1 MLWLYQSN
9 KLETLAQRLTALL
22 HEPVG
27 DPLQP
32 ETLVVQHP
40 GMARW
45 LSLRIADR
53 MGICANLDFPQPAAF
68 IWRLFHKWLP
78 DAPDQDRYRPEVL
91 AWRIHEKLPGL
102 AQDPLFHGVAGYLIQ
117 GDEGQ
122 CFQLA
127 QQLAKLYDRYLLYR
141 PDWIIAW
148 QEGRSIVPEDHWQGM
163 LWRELFEDEPVH
175 WVSLQQQCLALG
187 RASGPPPGLPE
198 RISVFGVPTLSPG
211 YLEILRQL
219 SEWTDVHLF
228 LLNPCAMHWADI
240 LSESEQARLAL
251 KGGNEALYLDLGHP
265 LLASLGRQ
273 GRDFF
278 AAINEMNPGGEELF
292 DCDPEGGLLQ
302 RLQSQILNLEIP
314 ESQLPPDAS
323 ISIHQCHSPMREVE
337 VLYDLLL
344 DALDHVADLRPD
356 EILVMTPEIDRY
368 APLMEAVFGA
378 PGGGPTIP
386 FRISD
391 THLGQSSP
399 LATGFLDIL
408 ALADTRH
415 GVDTFLR
422 LLEIPGIRAR
432 FGLDETG
439 LEALLPWLKSAA
451 IRWGRDAGSRQ
462 EQGLPAD
469 EHNTWLAGI
478 RQLLLGYLM
487 SGEGTDLW
495 QGVYPL
501 DAVEGS
507 SLSSLDGL
515 LAFCDTLFRVDQRLG
530 EDREPRDWSRLLLEI
545 LEECF
550 ASDEATQQALLPI
563 REAIQQLSDESTLAR
578 CHAPVSLAVIRQ
590 RLGELFEQTQIR
602 GFLGG
607 GVNLCALAPMRS
619 LPFRV
624 VVLLG
629 LNDGVFPR
637 SSENLGF
644 DLMQQDG
651 FRFGDRSRRVDDRYL
666 FLETLMSARD
676 RLLVIYQGFD
686 QRDNSIRPPSVVVEE
701 LRDCLHDM
709 LGDSGLEQITFAH
722 PLQPFSQAY
731 FEAAGRLFSYS
742 PRMREAALN
751 LGCGQETPHALVT
764 KPLRETEVDPVIDLE
779 QLIRFFEN
787 PQRSFVRHR
796 LGMTLEPP
804 IWIPEAR
811 EIFALEPF
819 QDVNWGDA
827 WTQALLEGVSGEQL
841 IAQFEAR
848 GWLPYGDTGILQ
860 ARGILEKAETLA
872 EYVAPYLGE
881 RVSDP
886 FAVQLDGEG
895 YVLQG
900 QLDGLTRDGLV
911 RFTTDRFH
919 AYHLVGHWI
928 RHLVLNDLSPP
939 DITPQTLLLN
949 LSESLRFEPVEKPR
963 ELLSSLIECYRD
975 GLSVPTLF
983 SPRTALA
990 YVEKLHQSD
999 PDKAFR
1005 VAHVKWFGNTHASGD
1020 VDKPY
1025 MRLLYPQRPGLDQ
1038 SFVEI
1043 SQRILQPLYDHL
1055 ESHS

>member
-9 KLETLAQRLTALL
+9 KLETLAQRLTDLL
-22 HEPVG
+22 QEPVG

-45 LSLRIADR
+45 LSLQIADR
-53 MGICANLDFPQPAAF
+53 IGICANLDFPQPAAF
-68 IWRLFHKWLP
+68 IWQLFHKWLP

-91 AWRIHEKLPGL
+91 TWRIHEKLPEL
-102 AQDPLFHGVAGYLIQ
+102 AQHPLFHGVAGYLVQ
-117 GDEGQ
+117 GEEGQ
-122 CFQLA
+122 GFQLA
-127 QQLAKLYDRYLLYR
+127 QQLAQLYDRYLLYR
-141 PDWIIAW
+141 PDWIHAW
-148 QEGRSIVPEDHWQGM
+148 QEGRSVVPEDHWQGM

-187 RASGPPPGLPE
+187 QSSGPPAGLPE

-211 YLEILRQL
+211 YLEVLRQL

-251 KGGNEALYLDLGHP
+251 KAGSEALYLDLGHP

-273 GRDFF
+273 GRDYF

-292 DCDPEGGLLQ
+292 DCEPEGSLLQ
-302 RLQSQILNLEIP
+302 RLQSQIVNLEMP
-314 ESQLPPDAS
+314 ESHLPADAS

-344 DALDHVADLRPD
+344 DALDHVTDLRPD

-378 PGGGPTIP
+378 PSGGPSIP

-391 THLGQSSP
+391 TRLGQASP
-399 LATGFLDIL
+399 LAVGFLDIL
-408 ALADTRH
+408 ALADSRY

-432 FGLDETG
+432 FGLDETD
-439 LEALLPWLKSAA
+439 LETLLPWLKSAA

-478 RQLLLGYLM
+478 RQLLLGYMM

-495 QGVYPL
+495 RGVYPL
-501 DAVEGS
+501 DAAEGS
-507 SLSSLDGL
+507 NLACLEGL
-515 LAFCDTLFRVDQRLG
+515 LEFCDTLFRVDQRL
-530 EDREPRDWSRLLLEI
+530 REARDPGAWARLLLGI
-545 LEECF
+545 LQECF
-550 ASDEATQQALLPI
+550 ASDETTQQALLPI
-563 REAIQQLSDESTLAR
+563 REALQQLSDESTLAR
-578 CHAPVSLAVIRQ
+578 CHGSVSLAVIRQ
-590 RLGELFEQTQIR
+590 RLGELFEQSQIR

-637 SSENLGF
+637 GSEILGF
-644 DLMQQDG
+644 DLMQQEG

-676 RLLVIYQGFD
+676 RLLIIYQGFD

-701 LRDCLHDM
+701 LRDCLHHM
-709 LGDSGLEQITFAH
+709 LGESGVEQITFAH
-722 PLQPFSQAY
+722 PLQPFSPTY
-731 FEAAGRLFSYS
+731 FEAHGRLFSYS
-742 PRMREAALN
+742 PRMREAALS
-751 LGCGQETPHALVT
+751 LGCGQETPHSLVMG
-764 KPLRETEVDPVIDLE
+764 PLCEIEAEPVIDLE
-779 QLIRFFEN
+779 HLIRFFEN
-787 PQRSFVRHR
+787 PQRSYVRQR

-804 IWIPEAR
+804 IWVPEAR

-827 WTQALLEGVSGEQL
+827 WTRALLEGVSGEQL
-841 IAQFEAR
+841 IARFEAR
-848 GWLPYGDTGILQ
+848 GWLPYGDAGVLQ
-860 ARGILEKAETLA
+860 ARGILEKAQTLA
-872 EYVAPYLGE
+872 ETVAPYLGE
-881 RVSDP
+881 PGPDHL
-886 FAVQLDGEG
+886 AVQLDVGG
-895 YVLQG
+895 CALQG
-900 QLDGLTRDGLV
+900 QLDGLTGNGLV
-911 RFTTDRFH
+911 RFTTNRFH

-939 DITPQTLLLN
+939 DTARQTLLLN
-949 LSESLRFEPVEKPR
+949 LTESLRFKPVEAPR
-963 ELLSSLIECYRD
+963 DLLSSLIEYYRE
-975 GLSVPTLF
+975 GLRVPIKF

-990 YVEKLHQSD
+990 YVENLQQRD
-999 PDKAFR
+999 PDKALKE
-1005 VAHVKWFGNTHASGD
+1005 AQAKWFGNMRVPGD

-1025 MRLLYPQRPGLDQ
+1025 MQLLYPQRPGLDP
-1038 SFVEI
+1038 SVLEI
-1043 SQRILQPLYDHL
+1043 SQRILQPLFDHL